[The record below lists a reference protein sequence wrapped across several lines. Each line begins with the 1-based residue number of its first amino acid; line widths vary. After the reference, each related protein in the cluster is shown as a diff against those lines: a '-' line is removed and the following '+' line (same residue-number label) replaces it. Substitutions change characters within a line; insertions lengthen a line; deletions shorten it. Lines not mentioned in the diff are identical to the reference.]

1 MTIQKSRTGELRERE
16 ERFRKL
22 SESTFEAIAITD
34 KGKVVDANEQFARL
48 FGYEPEEVL
57 GMRAWEFATS
67 EYRDLISRHDLGDE
81 EMTYEAMHRRKDRSV
96 FWAQVSGKSIVY
108 KERKV
113 RVTVIRDITER
124 KQFEQQLHASLE
136 HRARQVQTSTEIAQQ
151 IAAAPALDDLFQRV
165 VNLIQEQF
173 GFYHVHI
180 YTLEED
186 NLTMQ
191 EGAGQVGHQMKLAGH
206 AILLS
211 AEPSLVAMA
220 ARLGEPVLMRDV
232 RQNPAWLSNPL
243 LPHTKSEL
251 ALPIILGDMVLGV
264 LDVQSDRLNGLTEED
279 QLLLVG
285 LCGQIAV
292 AIDNRRHEA
301 ERLQTQKA
309 LQESE
314 IKYRQLVESANAII
328 LEWDTT
334 GRILFL
340 NKFGREFFGF
350 TEAEVLGRNVVGTI
364 VPEMDTTGQ
373 DLEGLI
379 ADMCLHPERYE
390 QNENENIK
398 KNRERVWISWANK
411 ALLDGEGNPVGVLSI
426 GNDVT
431 ARRQAEEK
439 LRRQNEYL
447 AGLHE
452 VALGLISRLDI
463 DELLEDL
470 LTRAKQLLNASQG
483 IVYLRE
489 PEDEEMILK
498 VALGMSSIRLGRRI
512 KMGEGLTGTVWQ
524 TGQPLAVKDYDHYHN
539 RLGDLPQSQIGAMVC
554 VPLAHTS
561 LIAEAS
567 QDNMPSAQVIG
578 VLGLAYEP
586 GSAQTFSQEEIDLLG
601 RFGQLA
607 SIALD
612 NARLYAAAQQAK
624 ETAEAANKSKSMFL
638 TNMSHEL
645 RTPLNAIIG
654 YSEMLIEDMA
664 ELAKQEI
671 TLDIKKIQASG
682 RHLLTLIND
691 ILDLSKIEAGKV
703 DLFLEKFNIFDMI
716 EDVVMTISP
725 LVQKNHNTLEIQC
738 DPEIGTMRADLTKV
752 RQVLFN
758 LLSNASKFTENGCI
772 NLTVETQILNPTKP
786 GLAEPWL
793 IFEVRDTGIGMTPNQ
808 IEHLFR
814 AFSQADPSTTRK
826 YGGTGLGLAISKHFC
841 QMMGGDIVVESEF
854 GVGSIF
860 TISLPAEVSS
870 PSGRPKSEP
879 ITVVKLESVGQ
890 IGPILVIDDD
900 PSVGKMIDRFLTKEG
915 FQVTVAQ
922 GGEEGLRLA
931 ALIQPVAIVLDV
943 LMPGMDGWAVL
954 SHLKAD
960 SQLADIPVILSTI
973 VEDQDLGYTLGAVDY
988 LTKPIEREQLA
999 RLLGKYVTRQPARL
1013 LVVEDDATSREVL
1026 RRTMDKEGWIIAEAE
1041 NGQVALEL
1049 INKTPPD
1056 LILLDLMMP
1065 HMDGFS
1071 FMHQLRQHQTGQAI
1085 PVIVVT
1091 AKDLTQEDRLQL
1103 TDSVVKILQKGTY
1116 RREDLLGHVRELID
1130 TSLRLRS
1137 RTS

>member
-191 EGAGQVGHQMKLAGH
+191 EGAGQVGRQMKLAGH

-567 QDNMPSAQVIG
+567 QDNLPSAQVIG

-870 PSGRPKSEP
+870 PSSRPKSEP

-1130 TSLRLRS
+1130 TSLRLRR